1 MVTCIPV
8 APDGTVDPRWGRAA
22 RVAVMRVEGGE
33 IARFLQEHRVEL
45 VVADHMGGHM
55 VRMLEGMG
63 IVVRLAAA
71 GQATAA
77 VASAARSS

>member
-55 VRMLEGMG
+55 ARMLEGMG
-63 IVVRLAAA
+63 IAVRLGAA